1 MSTPT
6 TVRACARARARESW
20 TRARTTGSVRFRFW
34 IGLDWIG
41 LHGVRI
47 IRTRGADRADR
58 ADAWTRRFD
67 AHPRARPNDRGD
79 ADTFFDGGGV

>member
-1 MSTPT
+1 
-6 TVRACARARARESW
+6 
-20 TRARTTGSVRFRFW
+20 
-34 IGLDWIG
+34 LDWIG